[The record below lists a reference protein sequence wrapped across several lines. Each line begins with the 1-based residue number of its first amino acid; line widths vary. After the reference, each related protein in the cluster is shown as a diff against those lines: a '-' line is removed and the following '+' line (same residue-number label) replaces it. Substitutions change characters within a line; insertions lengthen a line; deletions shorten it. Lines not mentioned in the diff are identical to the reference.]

1 MMNKWLMLKLADD
14 FAALSEDL
22 KKAAGEEN
30 EVQKEDDQVE
40 AAPQKEEEQKEEKVP
55 EKEYTLTDVRKK
67 LSSLSSDGKTD
78 QVRELLSKYGAKRLS
93 EIKPEDFNALMEEA
107 EKL

>member
-1 MMNKWLMLKLADD
+1 MNKWLMLKLADD
-14 FAALSEDL
+14 LAVLSEDL

-30 EVQKEDDQVE
+30 QIE
-40 AAPQKEEEQKEEKVP
+40 AAPQKEEEQKEEKAP
-55 EKEYTLTDVRKK
+55 DKEYTLTDVRKK
-67 LSSLSSDGKTD
+67 LSGLSSDGKTD

>member
-1 MMNKWLMLKLADD
+1 MNKWLMLKLADD
-14 FAALSEDL
+14 LAALSEDL
-22 KKAAGEEN
+22 KKAAGEDN
-30 EVQKEDDQVE
+30 QVE
-40 AAPQKEEEQKEEKVP
+40 VGPQKEEEQKEEKAP

-67 LSSLSSDGKTD
+67 LSGLSSDGKTD